1 MTPKDIPI
9 IMSAPMVRA
18 TLREVE
24 TPGTG
29 KTMTRRLAWGK
40 RHKAAE
46 LSSEQ
51 QEHYDAL
58 GYHIDAAGE
67 WFQKPSPW
75 QRVKPGDRL
84 WVRETWMP
92 RAHYEVGGRTTDLR
106 FAADFK
112 DYQGKW
118 RSPIHMPRW
127 ASRLTLVVTATKIEK
142 VSNISEA
149 DAIAEGIGR
158 NPVQEG
164 TWIAYPERSSAAGY
178 MKATESFRSLWV
190 DLHGAASWVDN
201 VEVVALTFDVHKTN
215 IDAMPK

>member
-9 IMSAPMVRA
+9 IFSGPMVRA
-18 TLREVE
+18 LLEGR
-24 TPGTG
+24 
-29 KTMTRRLAWGK
+29 KTMTRRLALRDGK
-40 RHKAAE
+40 PGSVASWIKDGKWVARSH
-46 LSSEQ
+46 
-51 QEHYDAL
+51 
-58 GYHIDAAGE
+58 
-67 WFQKPSPW
+67 W

-142 VSNISEA
+142 VRNISEA

-164 TWIAYPERSSAAGY
+164 TWIAYPERSSADGY

-201 VEVVALTFDVHKTN
+201 VEVVALAFDVHKTN
-215 IDAMPK
+215 IDAMPKAEAA